1 MRRHFPGV
9 KGVPARWHHAFA
21 HPGFA
26 VVTGILSGIRRREEP
41 VRRSAERRSCREC
54 RATYVVNRYQ
64 VSGSRPL
71 RGRRWHLCLDCDLTR
86 RCEACGRSFKAPR
99 NAQHQ
104 TTCGQACHEEKDRR
118 LALQRHHARQAALE
132 EQRRRRH
139 AHPLGRIDAR
149 RLGPRRK
156 ASRPERL

>member
-1 MRRHFPGV
+1 MRGLFPGV
-9 KGVPARWHHAFA
+9 EGMPARWHNVFA

-26 VVTGILSGIRRREEP
+26 VVAGIVSGIRRREEP
-41 VRRSAERRSCREC
+41 ARRSAERRHCREC
-54 RATYVVNRYQ
+54 RRAYVVNRYQ

-118 LALQRHHARQAALE
+118 LALQRHHARQAAIE
-132 EQRRRRH
+132 EERRRRH
-139 AHPLGRIDAR
+139 SRPLGRIDAR
-149 RLGPRRK
+149 RLGRRGFGT
-156 ASRPERL
+156 RTERL